1 MPNASSRMQ
10 TNKEDLLDTICIT
23 LDITIELPHL
33 AAIDR
38 LDLSVSNSDIE
49 FLDNGV
55 VLSEALALETANGN
69 IAFKVTQLF

>member
-1 MPNASSRMQ
+1 MQ
-10 TNKEDLLDTICIT
+10 TKEDHLDTICIS

-38 LDLSVSNSDIE
+38 LDISISNSDIE

-55 VLSEALALETANGN
+55 VLSEALALETGNGN
-69 IAFKVTQLF
+69 IVFKVTQLF

>member
-1 MPNASSRMQ
+1 MLNATSQMQ
-10 TNKEDLLDTICIT
+10 TKEDLLDTICIT

-55 VLSEALALETANGN
+55 VLSEALTLETANGN